1 MSTRYFTNNAA
12 TGTGSLYQ
20 AILDAQ
26 EGDVVAPDP
35 TVFGVGG
42 RVVIDFADILKIE
55 RPITLDAGKTRL
67 ILTKTTASAIPKDI
81 LIDSVYSTIVSFNA
95 RGVAFNGR
103 VLVGGDGEVFRF
115 DKCVFG
121 GFATNRNSVHT
132 LGTCNIEFNDCAF
145 VCGPGSPFFGT
156 ITKSSYR
163 FTRCTIAA
171 NKANE
176 TSSGRTAATYV
187 DCIDEPDL
195 TTAGFANVPASLDEV
210 DVTKWEEYDFAPL
223 PSSPYAT
230 GATSAAGRYDLD
242 GLERGRVLEDG
253 STVYALG
260 AYEYI
265 DAAFW
270 AGADAEGNQVDEP
283 RFNSAAGWS
292 SYRNA
297 TKGNLDAP
305 PDKCIV
311 VNKRVAFSDA
321 PSITSLRIAKASV
334 ALNGAG
340 GGIQQTYL
348 DEGGE
353 LINSAADIYYLEC
366 AEDAAYSG
374 DWMKVDNA
382 RIKTNGSITI
392 GKSTQF
398 NHLTI
403 EEGALIELSDGV
415 LVGVDDPVINGG
427 EIRADNRA
435 YFAISPTVDA
445 SKATLTNV
453 VKTPRG
459 ARIQSFYAT
468 ANVDGAVNFD
478 VELTDSSIPILIEKH
493 NNETGKWET
502 LYNEFLPGAE
512 VDINTPLDIAQGLI
526 YRACDGEN
534 FYIDMT
540 TIPGF
545 IWFTKCWAVN
555 EGGGGGDPDAPT
567 WKVSAWGVDPQ
578 LDE

>member
-1 MSTRYFTNNAA
+1 MSIRYITNNAA

-20 AILDAQ
+20 AIVEAEEWDYIT
-26 EGDVVAPDP
+26 PDP
-35 TVFGVGG
+35 NVFPPGS
-42 RVVIDFADILKIE
+42 VID
-55 RPITLDAGKTRL
+55 ITIANFLPFKVPVRIDAGATR
-67 ILTKTTASAIPKDI
+67 IIINRASYLLVDTRPGTGYA
-81 LIDSVYSTIVSFNA
+81 VGFNA
-95 RGVAFNGR
+95 REVTFNGR
-103 VLVGGDGEVFRF
+103 VVLQGAGGD
-115 DKCVFG
+115 DKIACVFSRCTFTCAG
-121 GFATNRNSVHT
+121 KTYISLQLNGYSEVIAEDSAFIGSLNRGIYTTGDGNA
-132 LGTCNIEFNDCAF
+132 LILN
-145 VCGPGSPFFGT
+145 
-156 ITKSSYR
+156 
-163 FTRCTIAA
+163 RCTIAA
-171 NKANE
+171 NKNKI
-176 TSSGRTAATYV
+176 AATGTFT
-187 DCIDEPDL
+187 DCVIDPDL
-195 TTAGFANVPASLDEV
+195 AASPFRNVPTSLDEYSQENPIPYNE
-210 DVTKWEEYDFAPL
+210 WDFTPTL
-223 PSSPYAT
+223 ESGYAE
-230 GATSAAGRYDLD
+230 GATTAAKGYDLD
-242 GLERGRVLEDG
+242 GVERGRVLEDG

-260 AYEYI
+260 AYEI
-265 DAAFW
+265 KDGAFW
-270 AGADAEGNQVDEP
+270 VGADSEGNPVDEP

-292 SYRNA
+292 SLRNA

-305 PDKCIV
+305 PDKRIV

-321 PSITSLRIAKASV
+321 PSITSLRIANASV
-334 ALNGAG
+334 SLNGAG
-340 GGIQQTYL
+340 GAIQQTYL

-366 AEDAAYSG
+366 AEGAAYSG
-374 DWMKVDNA
+374 DWMKVDAA
-382 RIKTNGSITI
+382 RIKTGGSITI
-392 GKSTQF
+392 NKSAQI
-398 NHLTI
+398 NSLTI
-403 EEGALIELSDGV
+403 EEGATLELADGV
-415 LVGVDDPVINGG
+415 LVGVENPTINGG
-427 EIRADNRA
+427 EIRAANRA
-435 YFAISPTVDA
+435 YFAIAPTDDA

>member
-1 MSTRYFTNNAA
+1 MSTRYITNNAA

-20 AILDAQ
+20 AIRDAQ
-26 EGDVVAPDP
+26 EWDLITPDP
-35 TVFGVGG
+35 DVFPPGS
-42 RVVIDFADILKIE
+42 VID
-55 RPITLDAGKTRL
+55 ITIANYLPFTVPVTIDAGATR
-67 ILTKTTASAIPKDI
+67 IVINRASFLLVDNRP
-81 LIDSVYSTIVSFNA
+81 STGYVTGFNA
-95 RGVAFNGR
+95 RGVTFNGR
-103 VLVGGDGEVFRF
+103 VLFSGTSPTDRIACVFS
-115 DKCVFG
+115 KCVF
-121 GFATNRNSVHT
+121 
-132 LGTCNIEFNDCAF
+132 TCNGKTYVSFQCNGYCDVIAEDCAF
-145 VCGPGSPFFGT
+145 IGGLNRPIYLVGEGNDLT
-156 ITKSSYR
+156 LK
-163 FTRCTIAA
+163 RCTVAA
-171 NKANE
+171 NKWN
-176 TSSGRTAATYV
+176 TSVVGNFT
-187 DCIDEPDL
+187 DCIIDPDL
-195 TTAGFANVPASLDEV
+195 TASPFRNVPTSLDAYSQANPIP
-210 DVTKWEEYDFAPL
+210 YDEWDFTPTL
-223 PSSPYAT
+223 ESGYAE
-230 GATSAAGRYDLD
+230 GATTAAGCYDLD

-260 AYEYI
+260 AYECI

-270 AGADAEGNQVDEP
+270 AGSDAEGNPITEP

-292 SYRNA
+292 SLRNA

-374 DWMKVDNA
+374 DWMNVDNA

-392 GKSTQF
+392 GRSTQF

-435 YFAISPTVDA
+435 YFAISPTVDT
-445 SKATLTNV
+445 SQATLTNV

-459 ARIQSFYAT
+459 AGIQSFYAT
-468 ANVDGAVNFD
+468 ANVDGAVKFD

-493 NNETGKWET
+493 NNNTQEWET
-502 LYNEFLPGAE
+502 LYGEFLPDQE
-512 VDINTPLDIAQGLI
+512 VDINTPQAIALGLI
-526 YRACDGEN
+526 YRACDGVT
-534 FYIDMT
+534 FYVDMT

-545 IWFTKCWAVN
+545 LWFTKCWAVN
-555 EGGGGGDPDAPT
+555 EGGGGGDPEAPT

>member
-1 MSTRYFTNNAA
+1 MSIRYITNNAA

-20 AILDAQ
+20 AILDA
-26 EGDVVAPDP
+26 EEWDYITPDP
-35 TVFGVGG
+35 EVFPPGS
-42 RVVIDFADILKIE
+42 VID
-55 RPITLDAGKTRL
+55 ITIANFLPFKVPVRIDAGATR
-67 ILTKTTASAIPKDI
+67 IVINRASYLLVDTRPGTGYA
-81 LIDSVYSTIVSFNA
+81 VGFNA
-95 RGVAFNGR
+95 RGVTFNGR
-103 VLVGGDGEVFRF
+103 VVLQGAGGD
-115 DKCVFG
+115 DKIACVFSRCTFTCAEKTYISLQLNG
-121 GFATNRNSVHT
+121 YSEVIAEDSAFIGSLNRGIYTTGDGNA
-132 LGTCNIEFNDCAF
+132 LILN
-145 VCGPGSPFFGT
+145 
-156 ITKSSYR
+156 
-163 FTRCTIAA
+163 RCTIAA
-171 NKANE
+171 NKNKI
-176 TSSGRTAATYV
+176 AATGTFT
-187 DCIDEPDL
+187 DCVIDPDL
-195 TTAGFANVPASLDEV
+195 AASPFRNVPTSLDEYSQENPIPYNE
-210 DVTKWEEYDFAPL
+210 WDFTPTL
-223 PSSPYAT
+223 ESGYAE
-230 GATSAAGRYDLD
+230 GATTAAKGYDLD
-242 GLERGRVLEDG
+242 GVERGRVLEDG

-270 AGADAEGNQVDEP
+270 AGADSEGNPVDEP

-292 SYRNA
+292 SLRNA
-297 TKGNLDAP
+297 TKGNLDAA

-311 VNKRVAFSDA
+311 VNKRVVFSDA
-321 PSITSLRIAKASV
+321 PSITSLRIANASV
-334 ALNGAG
+334 SLNGAG
-340 GGIQQTYL
+340 GTIQEAYL

-392 GKSTQF
+392 GRSTQF

-415 LVGVDDPVINGG
+415 LVGVDGPVINGG

-435 YFAISPTVDA
+435 YFAINPTVDI
-445 SKATLTNV
+445 SQATLTNV

-459 ARIQSFYAT
+459 AGIQSFYAT
-468 ANVDGAVNFD
+468 ANVDGAVKFD
-478 VELTDSSIPILIEKH
+478 VDLTDSSIPILIEKH
-493 NNETGKWET
+493 NNNTQEWET
-502 LYNEFLPGAE
+502 LYGEFLPDQE
-512 VDINTPLDIAQGLI
+512 VDINTPQAIALGLI
-526 YRACDGEN
+526 YRACDGVN
-534 FYIDMT
+534 FYVDMT

-545 IWFTKCWAVN
+545 LWFTKCWAVN

>member
-1 MSTRYFTNNAA
+1 MSIRYFNNNAA

-20 AILDAQ
+20 AILDA
-26 EGDVVAPDP
+26 EEWDTITPDP
-35 TVFGVGG
+35 EVFPPGS
-42 RVVIDFADILKIE
+42 VVE
-55 RPITLDAGKTRL
+55 ITIANFLPFKVPVRIDAGATR
-67 ILTKTTASAIPKDI
+67 IVINRASYLLVDNRPETGYA
-81 LIDSVYSTIVSFNA
+81 VGFNA
-95 RGVAFNGR
+95 RGVTFNGR
-103 VLVGGDGEVFRF
+103 VILQGAGGD
-115 DKCVFG
+115 DKIACVFSQCVFSCSGKTYISLQLG
-121 GFATNRNSVHT
+121 GYSEVIAEDSAFIGSLNRGIYTTGDGNA
-132 LGTCNIEFNDCAF
+132 LILN
-145 VCGPGSPFFGT
+145 
-156 ITKSSYR
+156 
-163 FTRCTIAA
+163 RCTIAA
-171 NKANE
+171 NKNKI
-176 TSSGRTAATYV
+176 AATGTFT
-187 DCIDEPDL
+187 DCIVDPVL
-195 TTAGFANVPASLDEV
+195 TASPFRNVPTSLDEYSQ
-210 DVTKWEEYDFAPL
+210 ENPIPYDEWDFTPTL
-223 PSSPYAT
+223 ESGYAE
-230 GATSAAGRYDLD
+230 GATTAAKGYDLD
-242 GLERGRVLEDG
+242 GVERGRVLEDG

-270 AGADAEGNQVDEP
+270 AGADSEGNPVDEP

-435 YFAISPTVDA
+435 YFAISPTVDI
-445 SKATLTNV
+445 SQATLTNV

-459 ARIQSFYAT
+459 AGIQSFYAT
-468 ANVDGAVNFD
+468 ANVDGAVKFD
-478 VELTDSSIPILIEKH
+478 VDLTDSSIPILIEKH
-493 NNETGKWET
+493 NNNTQEWET
-502 LYNEFLPGAE
+502 LYGEFLPDQE
-512 VDINTPLDIAQGLI
+512 VDINTPQAIALGLI
-526 YRACDGEN
+526 YRACDGVN
-534 FYIDMT
+534 FYVDMT

-545 IWFTKCWAVN
+545 LWFTKCWAVN

>member
-1 MSTRYFTNNAA
+1 MSIRYITNNAA

-20 AILDAQ
+20 AILDA
-26 EGDVVAPDP
+26 EEWDLITPDP
-35 TVFGVGG
+35 EVFPPGS
-42 RVVIDFADILKIE
+42 VID
-55 RPITLDAGKTRL
+55 ITIANYLPFKVPVRIDAGATRIVLNRASFL
-67 ILTKTTASAIPKDI
+67 IVGNHAGTGYT
-81 LIDSVYSTIVSFNA
+81 VGFNA
-95 RGVAFNGR
+95 RGVTFNGR
-103 VLVGGDGEVFRF
+103 VWLQGAGLDNKITCVFSQCVFSCSGKTYISLQLGGYSEVIAEDSAFIGSLNRGIYTTGDGN
-115 DKCVFG
+115 
-121 GFATNRNSVHT
+121 ALILN
-132 LGTCNIEFNDCAF
+132 
-145 VCGPGSPFFGT
+145 
-156 ITKSSYR
+156 
-163 FTRCTIAA
+163 RCTIAA
-171 NKANE
+171 NKNKI
-176 TSSGRTAATYV
+176 AATGTFT
-187 DCIDEPDL
+187 DCVIDPDL
-195 TTAGFANVPASLDEV
+195 TASPFRNVPTSLDEYSQENPIPYNE
-210 DVTKWEEYDFAPL
+210 WDFTPTL
-223 PSSPYAT
+223 ESGYAE
-230 GATSAAGRYDLD
+230 GATTAASCYDLD

-260 AYEYI
+260 AYELI

-270 AGADAEGNQVDEP
+270 AGADSEGNPVDEP

-392 GKSTQF
+392 GRSTQF

-435 YFAISPTVDA
+435 YFAISPTVDI
-445 SKATLTNV
+445 SQATLTNV

-459 ARIQSFYAT
+459 AGIQSFYAT
-468 ANVDGAVNFD
+468 ANVDGAVKFD
-478 VELTDSSIPILIEKH
+478 VDLTDSSIPILIEKH